1 MTKVLNTIL
10 VAFFAFFA
18 AFCWVYYVTKL
29 ASTSLACGGV
39 MAFAVICLAST
50 KKLPKKTANKKIAK
64 QLALQFALYGDNGVV
79 VELYQFVGYDV
90 DKRDEGCIVTKDQAK
105 ALLALDYCTK
115 GTGCDKVL
123 ALCRQ
128 ALLLGCNQLHLW
140 CKSVDA
146 DTSKYLDLLPVKLQ
160 IFDAGKAVALLQR
173 YEKMPNLAVK
183 KTPNN
188 TPVLQYAFNK
198 KRTKSYLTCSAFTFA
213 LAFLSYFPLYNLVWA
228 SLFALAGLYSRFN
241 RRFNLAEQNIKL

>member
-1 MTKVLNTIL
+1 M
-10 VAFFAFFA
+10 
-18 AFCWVYYVTKL
+18 
-29 ASTSLACGGV
+29 
-39 MAFAVICLAST
+39 
-50 KKLPKKTANKKIAK
+50 
-64 QLALQFALYGDNGVV
+64 
-79 VELYQFVGYDV
+79 
-90 DKRDEGCIVTKDQAK
+90 
-105 ALLALDYCTK
+105 
-115 GTGCDKVL
+115 
-123 ALCRQ
+123 
-128 ALLLGCNQLHLW
+128 
-140 CKSVDA
+140 
-146 DTSKYLDLLPVKLQ
+146 
-160 IFDAGKAVALLQR
+160 LQR